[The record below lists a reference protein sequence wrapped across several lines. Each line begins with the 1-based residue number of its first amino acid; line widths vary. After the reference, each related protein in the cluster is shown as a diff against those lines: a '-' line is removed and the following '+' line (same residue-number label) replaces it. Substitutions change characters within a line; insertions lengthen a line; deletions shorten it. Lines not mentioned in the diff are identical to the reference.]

1 MPNIATVLKTE
12 IQRLA
17 RREVNQAIAPLKK
30 SSASLRKTTSDQK
43 QKIISLEHENKR
55 LQQQIAKVK
64 PATPGQP
71 VENIRITGKN
81 IKSLRK
87 RLGITQEE
95 FAKLVGSSIQIVP
108 RWEKTRGRIK
118 MRTPGFI
125 KAIAELRTMKKS
137 EVQDMLGHADAGK
150 DIKKAPIKKPA
161 AGYYQSSITA
171 AMIKAARKK
180 LGVSQAKFSELIGMS
195 NQVVSKWESRTGKL
209 LLKDKATEDRILE
222 VIKG

>member
-125 KAIAELRTMKKS
+125 SAIARLKSMKKA
-137 EVQDMLGHADAGK
+137 EVQQMLGHEGSDK
-150 DIKKAPIKKPA
+150 KKPSKKTQ
-161 AGYYQSSITA
+161 AGAGFYQSSITA

-180 LGVSQAKFSELIGMS
+180 LGISQAKFAKLVGMS
-195 NQVVSKWESRTGKL
+195 KQVVFKWENKTGKL
-209 LLKDKATEDRILE
+209 LLKDKKTEERILS
-222 VIKG
+222 VIKE